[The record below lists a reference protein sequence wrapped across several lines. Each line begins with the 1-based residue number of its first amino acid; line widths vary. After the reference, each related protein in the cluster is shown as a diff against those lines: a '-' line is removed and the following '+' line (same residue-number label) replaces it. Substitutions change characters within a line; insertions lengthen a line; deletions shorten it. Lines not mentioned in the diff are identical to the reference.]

1 MHICIRPNTVH
12 VGMSSTQFQD
22 PEGEKDYQ
30 IKTSPKHNKYCTS
43 TVYILNIYTVDVQ

>member
-12 VGMSSTQFQD
+12 VWMSSTQFHD

-30 IKTSPKHNKYCTS
+30 IKTSPKHDKHCTS